1 MIFLDPTHSLTPNS
15 NSSENKGTLTFKIAM
30 EKGDKELIYVLS
42 HSSSNKYLHLIV
54 PWSIHNSIN
63 FEVVIF
69 GLQKLNLFAKGVQ

>member
-54 PWSIHNSIN
+54 P
-63 FEVVIF
+63 
-69 GLQKLNLFAKGVQ
+69 